1 MRSWVLR
8 AAILAVGGM
17 PITAEA
23 RRMGAYDYPFVSPLV
38 ATVAAT
44 PPANQAALPGEAEM
58 RAVGRTRYV
67 TVFPERR
74 PPEIYWFLDR
84 GLPYQLYAQPDPR
97 APLFFLIGGT
107 GAGHDSAKSLVMARV
122 LYQAGFHVVSLPNPT
137 HPSFI
142 VTASRTSVPG
152 VLADDAADLYRV
164 MDLIDRQLQAEL
176 APSAYYVGGYSLGG
190 ADAAF
195 VHRLDAREHRFRFA
209 KALLVNPP
217 VSLYS
222 SLGILD
228 EMLDR
233 YLREDP
239 AAVNGLLDRIFAQMG
254 QFHAVREQVDFG
266 DPSFIYRAYTVI
278 EPPERELEMLIG
290 LAFRMAANDM
300 SLAADV
306 MARAGYMV
314 PKDARLTSAT
324 SLTDVLLLGLNLD
337 FARFFEQVY
346 LPHILAQRPKATR
359 AELIDAASLRSIEGY
374 LRATPGVVLVGTAD
388 DLILRPG
395 EVDWLEQVFGERARI
410 FPTGG
415 HCGSMDQRE
424 FVAAMREL
432 LGR

>member
-164 MDLIDRQLQAEL
+164 MDLIDRQLQAAEALVAQQGEPAGEGIQRAQFQL
-176 APSAYYVGGYSLGG
+176 AALGTGAKGGQGQAGGGHSAQDGTALERGH
-190 ADAAF
+190 DATSERRCCAGS
-195 VHRLDAREHRFRFA
+195 
-209 KALLVNPP
+209 KP
-217 VSLYS
+217 
-222 SLGILD
+222 
-228 EMLDR
+228 
-233 YLREDP
+233 
-239 AAVNGLLDRIFAQMG
+239 
-254 QFHAVREQVDFG
+254 VREGALTSVAAG
-266 DPSFIYRAYTVI
+266 CASPRTVPRCGRICSGPRGRAYGIRSQTQ
-278 EPPERELEMLIG
+278 PCCGRLP
-290 LAFRMAANDM
+290 
-300 SLAADV
+300 
-306 MARAGYMV
+306 ARAR
-314 PKDARLTSAT
+314 DARL
-324 SLTDVLLLGLNLD
+324 GG
-337 FARFFEQVY
+337 
-346 LPHILAQRPKATR
+346 KR
-359 AELIDAASLRSIEGY
+359 AEE
-374 LRATPGVVLVGTAD
+374 ATG
-388 DLILRPG
+388 
-395 EVDWLEQVFGERARI
+395 
-410 FPTGG
+410 
-415 HCGSMDQRE
+415 
-424 FVAAMREL
+424 
-432 LGR
+432 